1 VISLIFKIVIKL
13 EISLIWLYK
22 FLSMSL
28 GICVVLIV
36 EVQEWTQMFR
46 PIVHLEF
53 TQTVYTNSWT
63 ELVDSLVCW

>member
-1 VISLIFKIVIKL
+1 MKCAHQVISLIFKIVIKL

-53 TQTVYTNSWT
+53 TQTVYTNS
-63 ELVDSLVCW
+63 